1 MARRP
6 LSAEELQLLAKLE
19 AMPDEDI
26 DLSDIPEMTD
36 EMWSRAV
43 RPMVSIHPRV
53 VTWFKEHTPGGDYH
67 REINRV
73 LREYVADAN
82 RRA

>member
-1 MARRP
+1 MTEKP
-6 LSAEELQLLAKLE
+6 LSEEELQQLAKLA

-36 EMWSRAV
+36 EMWARAV
-43 RPMVSIHPRV
+43 RPMVRIDPRTLV
-53 VTWFKEHTPGGDYH
+53 WFKENTPDGDYGAAV
-67 REINRV
+67 NRV
-73 LREYVADAN
+73 LRDYVAQAK

>member
-1 MARRP
+1 MSESP
-6 LSAEELQLLAKLE
+6 LTREELAQLARLA
-19 AMPDEDI
+19 AMRDEDI

-43 RPMVSIHPRV
+43 RPMVRISPQV
-53 VTWFKEHTPGGDYH
+53 VMWFKDHAPDGDY
-67 REINRV
+67 RAEINRV
-73 LREYVADAN
+73 LREYVAEAK

>member
-1 MARRP
+1 
-6 LSAEELQLLAKLE
+6 
-19 AMPDEDI
+19 
-26 DLSDIPEMTD
+26 MTD
-36 EMWSRAV
+36 EMWARAV

-53 VTWFKEHTPGGDYH
+53 VMWFKEHTPDGDYH

-73 LREYVADAN
+73 LREYVAAAK